1 MQRCPT
7 RSRPA
12 PRSPA
17 VSALRRRLLVTRTGS
32 AARAKSA
39 FPPLVSAPFPLLR
52 IVETSSRRSLSPGRT
67 AAPTLFAVCMIGS
80 FLGNEFILSQNAYP
94 TAHPLRHRSSF
105 PGRSC
110 CHHRAVAA
118 CPRLPARRKT
128 APHHHLVLP
137 LLSSRRHLAF
147 AAHLIPASIHQRCAR
162 TRSRRATRLARWSP
176 RSWTRSGLTELAD
189 LAPVMLPT
197 QL

>member
-1 MQRCPT
+1 
-7 RSRPA
+7 
-12 PRSPA
+12 
-17 VSALRRRLLVTRTGS
+17 
-32 AARAKSA
+32 
-39 FPPLVSAPFPLLR
+39 
-52 IVETSSRRSLSPGRT
+52 
-67 AAPTLFAVCMIGS
+67 MIGS

-94 TAHPLRHRSSF
+94 AAPRLRHRSSF
-105 PGRSC
+105 SGRSC

-118 CPRLPARRKT
+118 CPRLPARRET
-128 APHHHLVLP
+128 ALPHHLVLP

-147 AAHLIPASIHQRCAR
+147 AAHLTPASIHQRCAH

-189 LAPVMLPT
+189 LAPAMLPT